1 MSRTL
6 AARVPLG
13 KSARIFTR
21 FPFPLAPRLAAAALA
36 GFLLC
41 TLPAAAGS
49 LTAQDLAVYRQAFKA
64 ADNDRLDEAL
74 EIAGQARDKLP
85 AKILRWMALA
95 TPGGGSFDEIA
106 AFIRENGDWPNQAQ
120 LRRQAEK
127 AMPIDLDEDK
137 VLAWFKQYPPLSNEG
152 FMRYADTLMATGNAE
167 RAVKM
172 ARDRWV
178 EASFSAADEEEF
190 LARYRSHLR
199 PQDHKARIDR
209 LLWEKQEAAVRRM
222 LPFFDD
228 AYDRLIEARIA
239 LDGDARN
246 ADAALAK
253 VPDSLRND
261 PGLLFDRARY
271 RRRKGDDAGALEIIT
286 QAPKDM
292 GRPQAWWTERHILAR
307 RAIEKGDYNL
317 AYRLVKA
324 HGQTEG
330 NGVAEAEF
338 LAGFLALRFL
348 DDPSSAFGHFH
359 KLYRSV
365 GAPISKARG
374 AYWCGRAAE
383 ALGETAQAKDWYAK
397 AAQYGTTFYGQL
409 AARHTGSNGRIALPA
424 EPRVSNAEATAF
436 ERREVVRATKLLAE
450 IEGKD
455 DERVTAFLRRISL
468 DSKDP
473 SSYVLA
479 AKLAREVGRRD
490 LAVAAAK
497 DAAQSD
503 VFLVEAGYPM
513 IEARPSAPEIA
524 LVHAIIRQESTF
536 STGVVSSAGAR
547 GLMQLMP
554 GTAQLVA
561 TKLGIKHNNA
571 KLTAD
576 PEYNVK
582 LGSAYLA
589 DMIDRFNGSYI
600 MAIAAYNAGPTR
612 VRQWIDSYG
621 DPRGEAIDPVDWL
634 ELIPIYETRNY
645 VQRVMEAMLVYRA
658 RIQGAKAD
666 LNLDRELRR

>member
-6 AARVPLG
+6 AAPTFLS
-13 KSARIFTR
+13 KSARN
-21 FPFPLAPRLAAAALA
+21 ALAASLTAL
-36 GFLLC
+36 LLLS
-41 TLPAAAGS
+41 TAPVAAAS
-49 LTAQDLAVYRQAFKA
+49 LTAQDVTIYRQAFKA
-64 ADNDRLDEAL
+64 ADDDRHDEAL
-74 EIAGQARDKLP
+74 RIASQAKEKLP
-85 AKILRWMALA
+85 AKVIRWMALA
-95 TPGGGSFDEIA
+95 APGGGSFDEIA
-106 AFIRENGDWPNQAQ
+106 SFIRENGDWPNQTQ

-127 AMPIDLDEDK
+127 AMPIDLDEDR
-137 VLAWFKQYPPLSNEG
+137 VLAWFKQYPPLTAEG
-152 FMRYADTLMATGNAE
+152 FLRHADTLMATGSAD
-167 RAVKM
+167 RAVKLVR
-172 ARDRWV
+172 ARWV
-178 EASFSAADEEEF
+178 EANMTPADEEAF
-190 LARYRSHLR
+190 LGRYRSHLR

-209 LLWEKQEAAVRRM
+209 LLWERQEAAVRRM
-222 LPFFDD
+222 LPFFDE
-228 AYDRLIEARIA
+228 AYDLLIEARIA
-239 LDGDARN
+239 LDSDSKN
-246 ADAALAK
+246 ADAALAR
-253 VPDSLRND
+253 VPASLRND

-271 RRRKGDDAGALEIIT
+271 RRRKGDDAGALEILT

-307 RAIEKGDYNL
+307 RSIERGDYNL

-330 NGVAEAEF
+330 NGVADAEF
-338 LAGFLALRFL
+338 LAGFLALRYL
-348 DDPSSAFGHFH
+348 DNPSDAFGHFH

-365 GAPISKARG
+365 SAPISKARG

-383 ALGETAQAKDWYAK
+383 ALGQTAQAKEWYAK

-409 AARHTGSNGRIALPA
+409 AARHTGGSGRIDLPA
-424 EPRVSNAEATAF
+424 EPRVSNADATAF
-436 ERREVVRATKLLAE
+436 ERREVVRAARMLAE
-450 IEGKD
+450 IEGKE

-468 DSKDP
+468 DSKEPAD
-473 SSYVLA
+473 YVLA

-497 DAAQSD
+497 DAAQND

-513 IEARPSAPEIA
+513 IDARPSAPEIA

-536 STGVVSSAGAR
+536 NTGIVSSAGAR

-561 TKLGIKHNNA
+561 NKLGLKHNNT
-571 KLTAD
+571 KLTSD
-576 PEYNVK
+576 PDYNVK

-589 DMIDRFNGSYI
+589 DMIDRFNGSYV

-612 VRQWIDSYG
+612 VRQWIDTYG
-621 DPRGEAIDPVDWL
+621 DPRTEAIDVVDWM

-658 RIQGAKAD
+658 RIHGAKAD
-666 LNLDRELRR
+666 LNLDKELRR

>member
-1 MSRTL
+1 MIIRHAT
-6 AARVPLG
+6 R
-13 KSARIFTR
+13 SATR
-21 FPFPLAPRLAAAALA
+21 SAIAAALLGLIVLAQPA
-36 GFLLC
+36 G
-41 TLPAAAGS
+41 AAS

-64 ADNDRLDEAL
+64 ADNDRHDEAL
-74 EIAGQARDKLP
+74 RIAAQASNKLP
-85 AKILRWMALA
+85 AKVIRWMALA

-127 AMPIDLDEDK
+127 AMPIDLDEDR

-152 FMRYADTLMATGNAE
+152 FMRHADTLLATDNAE
-167 RAVKM
+167 RAVRM
-172 ARDRWV
+172 VRDRWV
-178 EASFSAADEEEF
+178 EANFTSADEEQF

-199 PQDHKARIDR
+199 PQEHKARIDR
-209 LLWEKQEAAVRRM
+209 LLWERQEAAVRRM
-222 LPFFDD
+222 LPFFDE
-228 AYDRLIEARIA
+228 AYDLLIEARIA
-239 LDGDARN
+239 LDGDAKN
-246 ADAALAK
+246 ADAALAR
-253 VPDSLRND
+253 VPASLRND

-271 RRRKGDDAGALEIIT
+271 RRRKGDDAGALEIIV

-307 RAIEKGDYNL
+307 RAMVNGDHNL
-317 AYRLVKA
+317 AYRLVAA

-330 NGVAEAEF
+330 SGAAEAEF

-348 DDPSSAFGHFH
+348 DDPSSAFNHFH

-383 ALGETAQAKDWYAK
+383 ALGQTAQAKDWYSK

-409 AARHTGSNGRIALPA
+409 AARHAGNGRIALPA
-424 EPRVSNAEATAF
+424 EPRVSNADATAF
-436 ERREVVRATKLLAE
+436 ERREVVRVTKLLAE
-450 IEGKD
+450 IEGNT

-468 DSKDP
+468 DAKEPAD
-473 SSYVLA
+473 YVLA

-497 DAAQSD
+497 DAAQND

-513 IEARPSAPEIA
+513 IESRPSAPEIA

-536 STGVVSSAGAR
+536 NTRVVSSAGAR

-561 TKLGIKHNNA
+561 SKLGVKHDNA
-571 KLTAD
+571 KLISD
-576 PEYNVK
+576 PDYNVR
-582 LGSAYLA
+582 LGSTYLA

-612 VRQWIDSYG
+612 VRQWIDTYG
-621 DPRGEAIDPVDWL
+621 DPRGEAIDAVDWL

-658 RIQGAKAD
+658 RIQGAKAE
-666 LNLDRELRR
+666 LNLDKEIRR